1 MEIYFECLLAI
12 LSELGALSHNLILGV
27 PKATPQDSWQPLQNM
42 EIYFECLLAIL
53 SELDALSHNLTLGV
67 QEATPSK

>member
-1 MEIYFECLLAI
+1 M
-12 LSELGALSHNLILGV
+12 SHNLILGV
-27 PKATPQDSWQPLQNM
+27 PKATPQDSLQPLQNM

-67 QEATPSK
+67 PKATPSK